1 MTRGWSI
8 TWDCTPS
15 PPRGDGGPHFEP
27 GGGASTGPAVHPEE
41 VQATFRNISYP
52 TIRRGG
58 KAEPDMSPRKQPSE
72 FLAAMLKL
80 CPKRQENCPSS
91 HFSSCIVTREL

>member
-1 MTRGWSI
+1 MVDLISNLVE
-8 TWDCTPS
+8 
-15 PPRGDGGPHFEP
+15 GPLLDKQYTQRKSRLLSETSVIRLP
-27 GGGASTGPAVHPEE
+27 EGMEKLSQICPLGA
-41 VQATFRNISYP
+41 Q
-52 TIRRGG
+52 
-58 KAEPDMSPRKQPSE
+58 QPSE